1 MHLFLNLIHVLLRP
15 SHSNSRPNPDLRC
28 PKFTRTLATQVR
40 RDSNSQ
46 ANVSMITVS
55 VHALDKRFKLVT
67 LYKYNAPV
75 RHYLNVRKF
84 PSFTF
89 VSIPAVKYILGC
101 NIVCWMHGKF
111 VATECRRQ
119 FLLRLCFVCSAG
131 AFLPPIHIDISTSMA
146 VVTNLTFYGY
156 SLTGLESLHYF
167 CINRGYSITLSF

>member
-1 MHLFLNLIHVLLRP
+1 MPQVHQNSGYTGSKGLEQSGKCLND
-15 SHSNSRPNPDLRC
+15 NSISTCLG
-28 PKFTRTLATQVR
+28 Q
-40 RDSNSQ
+40 
-46 ANVSMITVS
+46 
-55 VHALDKRFKLVT
+55 RFKLVT

-167 CINRGYSITLSF
+167 LHQSWL